1 MKQNLP
7 VTNNEVKLTDNDY
20 IISATDAKGIITR
33 VNDVFTRISG
43 FSEDELIGK
52 NHNIVRHPD
61 MPPAAFEDMW
71 NTLKTG
77 EPWMGTVKNRCKSGD
92 YYWVNA
98 YVSPLFENG
107 KITGYE
113 SIRTKAD
120 PEVVKRAE
128 QSYQRINA
136 GKSAFD
142 SRFDLPVLTQMMIGV
157 VAVMVVLAGLALI
170 DGTDFIKVAGALV
183 LTIAATYGLTIFAG
197 RKIQIAEKE
206 GRRIVDNELMQYI
219 YLGSTCRI
227 WKPVLAIKMLEAH
240 ARGLMISSSGYI
252 ERIIPASEQASLL
265 MEQTSQGIQ
274 QQHGDIDQVA
284 TAMNQMMA
292 TVQEIAKS
300 ASSAAEAAHEA
311 DVEADKG
318 KIIVTEAMGAM
329 SVLHDQIQNSSDTV
343 ASLAADSD
351 AIGSVLD
358 VIRGIAEQ
366 TNLLALNAAI
376 EAARAGEQGRGFA
389 VVADEVRTLASRT
402 QESTQEIQEMIE
414 RLQTGATNAVEAME
428 KGSEQSS
435 KSEELVENAVESL
448 AMIAGAVATINT
460 MNAQIASAAEEQG
473 AVAEDINKNIVDI
486 SEVANQASDSVR
498 AMSESGEELANV
510 SLRLQEL
517 VSRYKTH

>member
-7 VTNNEVKLTDNDY
+7 VTDNEAKLADNDY

-33 VNDVFTRISG
+33 VNETFTKISG
-43 FSEDELIGK
+43 FTEDELIGK

-71 NTLKTG
+71 NTLKAG
-77 EPWMGTVKNRCKSGD
+77 EPWMGTVKNRCKNGD
-92 YYWVNA
+92 YYWVDA
-98 YVSPLFENG
+98 YVSPMFENG
-107 KITGYE
+107 KVTGYE

-128 QSYQRINA
+128 KTYQRINA
-136 GKSAFD
+136 GKPAID
-142 SRFDLPVLTQMMIGV
+142 TRFDLPILTQM
-157 VAVMVVLAGLALI
+157 VAGITTVMVVLAVLALL
-170 DGTDFIKVAGALV
+170 DGVSILKVASAFV
-183 LTIAATYGLTIFAG
+183 ITVATTYGLSLLAG
-197 RKIQIAEKE
+197 RKVQVAERE
-206 GRRIVDNELMQYI
+206 GMRIVDNALMQYI
-219 YLGSTCRI
+219 YLGSTYRI
-227 WKPVLAIKMLEAH
+227 WKPVLAIKMLEAR
-240 ARGLMISSSGYI
+240 ARGFIISSNNYT
-252 ERIIPASEQASLL
+252 ERLIPASEQASLL

-284 TAMNQMMA
+284 TAMNEMMA

-300 ASSAAEAAHEA
+300 ASSAAESAHEA
-311 DVEADKG
+311 DAEADKG
-318 KIIVTEAMGAM
+318 KVVVTEAMGAM
-329 SVLHDQIQNSSDTV
+329 SALSDQIQSSSSTV
-343 ASLAADSD
+343 ATLAADSE

-402 QESTQEIQEMIE
+402 QESTQEIQGMIE
-414 RLQTGATNAVEAME
+414 RLQDGASNAVTAME
-428 KGSEQSS
+428 KGREQSD

-448 AMIAGAVATINT
+448 AMIAGAVAMINT

-473 AVAEDINKNIVDI
+473 AVAEDINKNIVNI
-486 SEVANQASDSVR
+486 SQVANQASDSVK
-498 AMSESGEELANV
+498 AMSASGEELAQM
-510 SLRLQEL
+510 SLRLHEL
-517 VSRYKTH
+517 TSRHKLH